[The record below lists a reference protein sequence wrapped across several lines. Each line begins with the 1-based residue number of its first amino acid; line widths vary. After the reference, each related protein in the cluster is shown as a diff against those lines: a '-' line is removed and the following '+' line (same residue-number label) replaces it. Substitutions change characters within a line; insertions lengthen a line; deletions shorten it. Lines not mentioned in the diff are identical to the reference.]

1 MFDTLFTYPNVL
13 ARHEAGPAAEE
24 RNRYLVHRASEGIA
38 RTTLLR
44 IAAELLVVARWID
57 LAHGKPVTLQD
68 IDAAARRWADHQHRR
83 CRADSGRWSRQLFIG
98 VATAW
103 LRFLGQLADLP
114 NNESDAFAD
123 NIKDFAAYLSDE
135 RGLSFTTI
143 HNRRWHIEHFF
154 KRFGEAATRLRK
166 SRSATSTPSST

>member
-44 IAAELLVVARWID
+44 IAAELSVVARWID

-68 IDAAARRWADHQHRR
+68 IDAAARRWADYQQRR

-114 NNESDAFAD
+114 NDEPDAFAD
-123 NIKDFAAYLSDE
+123 NIKDFSAYLLDE
-135 RGLSFTTI
+135 RGLSLTTV
-143 HNRRWHIEHFF
+143 HN
-154 KRFGEAATRLRK
+154 
-166 SRSATSTPSST
+166 